1 MKLVKQLTY
10 DLHIK
15 IALKPLQLLAFKNEV
30 GKIVDTVQIQ
40 YRQVQIYRSIVVVI
54 NKENEELKRVPE
66 WELVKRITT
75 KE

>member
-1 MKLVKQLTY
+1 MKLVKQLTC

-40 YRQVQIYRSIVVVI
+40 YRYYKVVQ
-54 NKENEELKRVPE
+54 KELLIKERERITIIPK
-66 WELVKRITT
+66 WELARRIDT